1 MRKKRAGTRTQGYV
15 VHYIIY
21 DMFTVLLLVGGLFLC
36 AVFCWF
42 FVWMATLLLFLS
54 FLFVRLFVCLF
65 VPPEAGLRPFVRPT
79 RLN

>member
-1 MRKKRAGTRTQGYV
+1 MRKKGAGTRTQGYV

-21 DMFTVLLLVGGLFLC
+21 DMFTVLLLVGGY
-36 AVFCWF
+36 F
-42 FVWMATLLLFLS
+42 FVLFFVGFLFGWLLFFFFFLS
-54 FLFVRLFVCLF
+54 CLFVCLF